1 MRQQI
6 RVRGIVQG
14 VGFRPF
20 VYRLAHELGVTGW
33 VRNDGQGV
41 TIAIDAAPDLQAE
54 FARRLRFDA
63 PPLAK
68 IDDLQI
74 TPIAANE
81 PFPDFRILDSAL
93 GGEANTAA
101 TPAATIGADSTI
113 CPACLAELFDPNNR
127 RYRYAFINCT
137 DCGPRYTLVSRL
149 PYDRANT
156 SMAGFAQCPPCQSE
170 YTNPLHRRFHAEPN
184 ACPDCGPQLQLLD
197 AHGKVTSADAIEQTL
212 ALLTVGK
219 IVAIKG
225 LGGFHLVCDARNA
238 EAVATLRERKNREE
252 KPLAIMVA
260 NVASLAGIANM
271 TQAEQAW
278 LESGA
283 RPIVLLEKAA
293 GVDTILKGIAPQVNS
308 IGVLLPYTP
317 IQYLLF
323 HEAAGRP
330 AGVAWLQQAQPLAL
344 VMTSAN
350 PHGEPLVIS
359 NDEAMTH
366 LAGIADALLIH
377 NRDIVIRCD
386 DSVLRVDTH
395 GAPQFIRRAR
405 GYTPRAISLST
416 TSEPVLA
423 LGGFFK
429 NTLCV
434 TRGEQAYLSQYIGDM
449 DRVTNCL
456 ALEAASEHLLHLLQ
470 VQPRRIAH
478 DKHPDFFSTQLA
490 QRLAAEL
497 SKDGQ
502 IPCIAVQHHHA
513 HVAAVLAE
521 HHLDEPVLG
530 LALDGVGLGND
541 GTAWGGE
548 LLLVDGADFQRLGH
562 LRPIAMPGG
571 DKAAREPWRMAAA
584 ALAMQ
589 GRGDEIATRF
599 AAQSGAGLIAQM
611 LTRTLPAS
619 HQISTTSMGRY
630 FDAAAGLLGIT
641 PVMSFEAQAA
651 MQLEGLAAK
660 YGDCL
665 IEDGLFELT
674 DITKPTGFI
683 SQLDL
688 SALLA
693 RVADCREVAYGAA
706 LFHAVL
712 ITALADW
719 VALAAERTGIRVVA
733 GGGGCFLNAVLLRGL
748 QAALAKRGLRFY
760 TNQNLPCGDGG
771 LSLGQAWVAQ
781 RTVL

>member
-6 RVRGIVQG
+6 RIRGIVQG

-20 VYRLAHELGVTGW
+20 VYRLALELGVTGW

-63 PPLAK
+63 PPLAA

-74 TPIAANE
+74 TPLALNE
-81 PFPDFRILDSAL
+81 PFPDFRILDSGL
-93 GGEANTAA
+93 DGEANT
-101 TPAATIGADSTI
+101 AATIGADSTI
-113 CPACLAELFDPNNR
+113 CPACLAELFDPCNR

-156 SMAGFAQCPPCQSE
+156 SMAGFAQCTPCLSE
-170 YTNPLHRRFHAEPN
+170 YTNPLHLRFHAEPN

-197 AHGKVTSADAIEQTL
+197 AHGEVIAGDAIEQTL
-212 ALLTVGK
+212 ALLTAGK

-225 LGGFHLVCDARNA
+225 LGGFHLVCDARNLKA
-238 EAVATLRERKNREE
+238 IATLRERKNREE
-252 KPLAIMVA
+252 KPLAMMVA
-260 NVASLAGIANM
+260 NIASLAGIANV

-293 GVDTILKGIAPQVNS
+293 GVDEILEGIAPQFNS

-330 AGVAWLQQAQPLAL
+330 AGVAWLQQPQPLAL

-350 PHGEPLVIS
+350 PHGEPLVIA
-359 NDEAMTH
+359 NDEAITH
-366 LAGIADALLIH
+366 LSGIADAFLIH

-386 DSVLRVDTH
+386 DSVLRVDAH

-405 GYTPRAISLST
+405 GYTPRAISLASPFANT
-416 TSEPVLA
+416 AEPVLA

-449 DRVTNCL
+449 DRVANCL
-456 ALEAASEHLLHLLQ
+456 ALEAASDHLLHLLQ

-478 DKHPDFFSTQLA
+478 DQHPDFFSTQLA
-490 QRLAAEL
+490 QCLAAKWET
-497 SKDGQ
+497 
-502 IPCIAVQHHHA
+502 PCIAVQHHHA
-513 HVAAVLAE
+513 HIAAVLAE
-521 HHLDEPVLG
+521 YHLNEPVLG
-530 LALDGVGLGND
+530 LALDGVGLGED

-584 ALAMQ
+584 ALAML

-599 AAQSGAGLIAQM
+599 AAQTGAELIAQ
-611 LTRTLPAS
+611 LLARKPAV
-619 HQISTTSMGRY
+619 TTSMGRY

-651 MQLEGLAAK
+651 MQLEGLATQ
-660 YGDCL
+660 YGDCPT
-665 IEDGLFELT
+665 EDGLFELA
-674 DITKPTGFI
+674 DITTPTDTY
-683 SQLDL
+683 SQLDV

-693 RVADCREVAYGAA
+693 RLADCRDVVYGAA
-706 LFHAVL
+706 IFHAVL
-712 ITALADW
+712 IEALADW
-719 VALAAERTGIRVVA
+719 VTLAAERTGIRVVA
-733 GGGGCFLNAVLLRGL
+733 GGGGCFLNVVLMRGL
-748 QAALAKRGLRFY
+748 QAALAKRGLCLH
-760 TNQNLPCGDGG
+760 TNQSVPCGDGG
-771 LSLGQAWVAQ
+771 LALGQAWVAQ